1 MALAQQ
7 TKFKILYS
15 IAKKKKKTYMAIEID
30 KDASYKIRIFIY
42 LRYGN
47 KNSFES
53 LKEFEFIISILS
65 RKQILQLNQGLNSH
79 W

>member
-15 IAKKKKKTYMAIEID
+15 IAKKKKTYMAIEID

-42 LRYGN
+42 L
-47 KNSFES
+47 
-53 LKEFEFIISILS
+53 
-65 RKQILQLNQGLNSH
+65 H
-79 W
+79 

>member
-1 MALAQQ
+1 
-7 TKFKILYS
+7 
-15 IAKKKKKTYMAIEID
+15 MAIEID

-42 LRYGN
+42 LRYGK